1 MMNNIHDGLIK
12 ASLSLLL
19 IIGTSFIG
27 YTQHSFGER
36 LTWSVKF
43 TLQGYNIPVKQK
55 NFSLKNLGAALG
67 IDYSYNSSGTLFQT
81 LSIGMFHHKEHGN
94 NYYVN
99 TQVTYRS
106 LVLSR
111 MEPGI
116 SLGIGRILSYVNKSY
131 PYHDFKEGSWSK
143 SRVQSAGRWQVPFS
157 INLGYTIAGPN
168 GNTITPFI
176 DYESAAI
183 INYNSAFP
191 VLPYTLLGV
200 GSRIQFKTTKP

>member
-1 MMNNIHDGLIK
+1 MKNNIHDGLIK

-43 TLQGYNIPVKQK
+43 TLQGYNIPFKNK
-55 NFSLKNLGAALG
+55 NFSLKNMGAALG
-67 IDYSYNSSGTLFQT
+67 VDYSYNASGSLFQT
-81 LSIGMFHHKEHGN
+81 LSLGMFHNKEHGN

-116 SLGIGRILSYVNKSY
+116 SLGIGRILSYANKSY
-131 PYHDFKEGSWSK
+131 PYHDFKDGSWSK
-143 SRVQSAGRWQVPFS
+143 SRVQSISRWQVPFS
-157 INLGYTIAGPN
+157 LNLGYNIGGPN